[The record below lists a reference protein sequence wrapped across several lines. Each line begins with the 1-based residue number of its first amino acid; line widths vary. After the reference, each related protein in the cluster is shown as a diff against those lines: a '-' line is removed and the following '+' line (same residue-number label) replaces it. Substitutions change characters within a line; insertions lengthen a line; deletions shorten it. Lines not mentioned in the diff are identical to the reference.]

1 MGSQLPFR
9 FPKNQVIPQKFPAPQ
24 AINNDRSLRIK
35 ILQNKTHVPL
45 TIVSRGDWLG
55 NPANIKVENNG
66 AVGYVGSSL
75 TVHNPL
81 FFVHKL

>member
-1 MGSQLPFR
+1 MQLVYRSEISRKKRHIEKYDTFGLTVAEIT
-9 FPKNQVIPQKFPAPQ
+9 NQ
-24 AINNDRSLRIK
+24 
-35 ILQNKTHVPL
+35 

-66 AVGYVGSSL
+66 AVDYVGGSL

-81 FFVHKL
+81 FSVHKL